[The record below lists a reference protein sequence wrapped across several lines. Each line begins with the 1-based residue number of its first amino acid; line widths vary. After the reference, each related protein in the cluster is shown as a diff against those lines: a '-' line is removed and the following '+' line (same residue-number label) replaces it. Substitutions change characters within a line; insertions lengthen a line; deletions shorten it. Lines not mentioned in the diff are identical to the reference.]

1 MKTQF
6 RLLPM
11 LAIAASLILMS
22 SCDDDDDD
30 SGPDQSVVQLAQGND
45 NLSTLEAALVKFPD
59 LVTSLSGS
67 GQVTVFAP
75 TNEAFANLLDAVG
88 QSNLDD
94 IPDAVLRDLLEY
106 HVVSGATLSN
116 QFSNGD
122 VTTVGA
128 EKITVNT
135 AGGVTLNGSASVTT
149 ADVPASNG
157 VVHIIDEV
165 LIPPSV
171 QPIVGTIVAPAYFN
185 RNFTTLIAAVQAASP
200 AVLTSLLGSSDK
212 TLFAPTN
219 DAFVAAG
226 ITTLPDQ
233 ATLDAVLTYHVIDS
247 EVTSSQIAS
256 GSSEVQTLN
265 GKIYLTNNSGGVFIN
280 GSSKVTT
287 ADIDASNGVVHVI
300 DRTLM
305 PPSETI
311 TQIATG
317 LAAANPAQFT
327 QLVAAIVRTQ
337 GEGANDLLAAASSTS
352 NDLTVFAPTDA
363 AFQELYTALGVANV
377 GQIPLSTLIAVL
389 KHHIVSGRV
398 FSTDLVS
405 GSVSTLNGNVT
416 INLTATPPTVAGSSG
431 GSNVAILQTS
441 LLNIQATNGVIHV
454 IDKVLIPQ

>member
-1 MKTQF
+1 MKTPF
-6 RLLPM
+6 RLLLM
-11 LAIAASLILMS
+11 LAIAASLIWMS
-22 SCDDDDDD
+22 SCDDDDD

-75 TNEAFANLLDAVG
+75 TNEAFENLLDAVG
-88 QSNLDD
+88 QSSLDD

-106 HVVSGATLSN
+106 HVVPGATLSN

-122 VTTVGA
+122 VTTVGV
-128 EKITVNT
+128 EKITVST
-135 AGGVTLNGSASVTT
+135 VGGVTLNGSASVTT

-165 LIPPSV
+165 LIPPSI

-185 RNFTTLIAAVQAASP
+185 KNFTTLIAAVQAASP
-200 AVLTSLLGSSDK
+200 AVLTSLLGSSNK

-256 GSSEVQTLN
+256 GSSAAQTLN
-265 GKIYLTNNSGGVFIN
+265 GKIYLTKNSGGVFIN

-287 ADIDASNGVVHVI
+287 ADIGASNGVVHVI
-300 DRTLM
+300 DRSLM

-311 TQIATG
+311 TQIATR

-327 QLVAAIVRTQ
+327 QLVAALVRTQ

-352 NDLTVFAPTDA
+352 NNLTVFAPTDA

-398 FSTDLVS
+398 FSTDLAS
-405 GSVSTLNGNVT
+405 GSVGTLNGNVT
-416 INLTATPPTVAGSSG
+416 VNLTATPPTVAGSSG
-431 GSNVAILQTS
+431 GSNVAKLQAS